1 MSIPASGPAG
11 TSQPTSAAAAQTEPA
26 AAPEPHP
33 AQAGRE
39 RRRQAARAFRPSR
52 TLPAVAVAAALAAA
66 AIATAVQ
73 VTAGLIHHAVHLL
86 PVAWLT
92 QFGHTTHW
100 SDPAAQAAAALVCLL
115 GIVLIAVAF
124 TPGRSRAVPLTP
136 SGPHTVIGITRA
148 GLRRHLAA
156 AATGIDGIARA
167 RVRVGRRSIRVKA
180 LSPLRDT
187 TGLSQQVHQA
197 LTGRLQHLAP
207 LRPLRVRVTVRRR
220 KD

>member
-1 MSIPASGPAG
+1 MTIPTSGHPAG
-11 TSQPTSAAAAQTEPA
+11 TSKLTTAAATQTEPGTV
-26 AAPEPHP
+26 PEPQP
-33 AQAGRE
+33 A
-39 RRRQAARAFRPSR
+39 RRREAARAFRPSR

-66 AIATAVQ
+66 AIAATVQ
-73 VTAGLIHHAVHLL
+73 VVAGLIHRTVHLL

-92 QFGHTTHW
+92 RLGHDTHW
-100 SDPAAQAAAALVCLL
+100 SDPAAQGAAALVFLL
-115 GIVLIAVAF
+115 GILLIAAAF
-124 TPGRSRAVPLTP
+124 APGRSRAIPLTP
-136 SGPHTVIGITRA
+136 PDPHTVIGITCA
-148 GLRRHLAA
+148 GLRRQLAA

-167 RVRVGRRSIRVKA
+167 HVRVGRRSIRVKA